1 MNNILS
7 YKNINILGLCMEK
20 ETEAVG
26 GKPAIDAEKFLN
38 SVVTVSV
45 KDGRKFR
52 GKLIQYD
59 EHMNLLLEDAE
70 ELSAEGPTA
79 KYKLILLKGGN
90 VTDLSI

>member
-1 MNNILS
+1 
-7 YKNINILGLCMEK
+7 MEN
-20 ETEAVG
+20 ETETSEAMPAV
-26 GKPAIDAEKFLN
+26 DAGKFLN
-38 SVVTVSV
+38 SVVTISV

-52 GKLIQYD
+52 GKLTQYD

-70 ELSAEGPTA
+70 ELSKEGPIA